1 MKSRNNQTLPAAGSG
16 SMSLAMPG
24 KPYGKELLIV
34 LYVSPI
40 LGPITHTTAITTMA
54 TNERMM
60 AYSTSP

>member
-1 MKSRNNQTLPAAGSG
+1 MKSRNNQTLRQAGSG
-16 SMSLAMPG
+16 SIFLALPG

-54 TNERMM
+54 TNERMI
-60 AYSTSP
+60 AYSTNP